1 MVSASRTARSSR
13 ISTLLL
19 TFQDRP
25 ESVKYITHTFD
36 VYYVYITAE
45 SSGTLESDLVKI
57 FLRITFLR
65 KFLNKCP
72 MFKDINKRIY
82 GFSENNWGLPCNNLI
97 DAWRYLL
104 SLFSSDE
111 MIGNLT
117 DNLNTEFSPK
127 KICRCRGSKT
137 AQNWSSKLFS
147 AMRIFS
153 KKN

>member
-1 MVSASRTARSSR
+1 MKSSR
-13 ISTLLL
+13 NDLNVRIFLMI
-19 TFQDRP
+19 
-25 ESVKYITHTFD
+25 KFD
-36 VYYVYITAE
+36 
-45 SSGTLESDLVKI
+45 LRSDLILVSPILSLILSSILWLLIRPLVQYLKYFGLFI
-57 FLRITFLR
+57 LQQH
-65 KFLNKCP
+65 
-72 MFKDINKRIY
+72 FKLFRVQEQYIY
-82 GFSENNWGLPCNNLI
+82 FNFFNFTSLNWGLPCNNSI
-97 DAWRYLL
+97 GAWRYLL

-147 AMRIFS
+147 AMRIFY